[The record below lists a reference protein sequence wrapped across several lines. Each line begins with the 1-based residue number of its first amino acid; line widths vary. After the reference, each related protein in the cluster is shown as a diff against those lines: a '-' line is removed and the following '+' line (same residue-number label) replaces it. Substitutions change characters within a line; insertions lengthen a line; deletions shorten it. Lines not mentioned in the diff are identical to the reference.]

1 MLSISQMICLHE
13 HQQKQPE
20 QTSLGQSL
28 DVVQWEGPVKRQ
40 VSVAEAEAGHR
51 RGCVRQENLEDVSTA
66 VGLGGQMG
74 SKLVLYT
81 TLKL

>member
-51 RGCVRQENLEDVSTA
+51 RGYVRQDKPCSCTGRKYRMSA
-66 VGLGGQMG
+66 QQLG
-74 SKLVLYT
+74 
-81 TLKL
+81 